1 MNICSIRHFGILAF
15 ILLGTPHI
23 PNGASAQTPAQW
35 KGKVFTAHGIT
46 VIANPKEPIYGQV
59 QLDFEEDLR
68 IGSES
73 DSNALFYR
81 VQDVGV
87 DTQGNIYV
95 VDMSNCR
102 VQKFDPLGK
111 YLQTIGR
118 SGQGPGEFERPTLI
132 RFEAQTGNIFIKD
145 QTRRIGIFDSHGAHI
160 RTLTIEGGFVD
171 FEPISKTGFLAI
183 LYRSSDDQLTNFH
196 ALGRLD
202 ADGKTQ
208 NIIAQFPYTIYMER
222 RGQGTLWVSTGYEM
236 SLWLARLT
244 GDSIVYGYSKDY
256 ELVVADNDG
265 RPLLKIRRDDSPP
278 KFTTEEKKEFG
289 KLAVPES
296 KPYFFGLLTDTEGRI
311 YVQRNMNLTTKR
323 GFGPV
328 ATADMT
334 VDVFSR
340 DGYFLCQTTL
350 PANTR
355 AIKGDSVYSYF
366 VDEDKGLEYAG
377 RFKIK
382 NIDRFPKSRP

>member
-1 MNICSIRHFGILAF
+1 MNFHSIHRLGILAL
-15 ILLGTPHI
+15 ITIGTPHVLSGI
-23 PNGASAQTPAQW
+23 SGQAQAQW
-35 KGKVFTAHGIT
+35 KGKVFTEHGIT
-46 VIANPKEPIYGQV
+46 VVSNPKEPIYGRV

-73 DSNALFYR
+73 DSNTLFYR
-81 VQDVGV
+81 VRDVGV
-87 DTQGNIYV
+87 DNKGDIFV

-102 VQKFDPLGK
+102 VQKFDSLGK

-118 SGQGPGEFERPTLI
+118 SGQGPGEFQMPMQI

-145 QTRRIGIFDSHGAHI
+145 QARRISIFDSLGTHI

-171 FEPISKTGFLAI
+171 FEPVSDAGFLAI
-183 LYRSSDDQLTNFH
+183 LYRGSDEQLTRFH

-202 ADGKTQ
+202 AEGKAQ

-222 RGQGTLWVSTGYEM
+222 RGQGTLSVSTGYEM
-236 SLWLARLT
+236 SLWLARLAD
-244 GDSIVYGYSKDY
+244 DSVVYGYSKDY
-256 ELVVADNDG
+256 ELIVADNDG

-278 KFTTEEKKEFG
+278 KFTTEEKREFG

-296 KPYFFGLLTDTEGRI
+296 KPYFFGLLTDAEGRI
-311 YVQRNMNLTTKR
+311 YVQRNMNMTTKR

-366 VDEDKGLEYAG
+366 VDEDKGLEYAR

-382 NIDRFPKSRP
+382 NIDRLPKSHP